1 MHAYLSAPRCFA
13 DFDEAGTGE
22 IQLSVEEGRH
32 LIRVRRVGT
41 GTPISLLNGRGGV
54 AVGTVLRVDRQ
65 EVWVRLDHF
74 ERIPSATPEITLFMG
89 ALKQG
94 AWDPLLKHAV
104 ELGVNRVIRV
114 QCERAVA
121 EVKSG
126 QEEKKRRRWT
136 DCLIEAC
143 KQSGNPWIP
152 KLDFADSVEAATHM
166 VSKRDLQILAGLEGK
181 VTPLREALP
190 EPLPSAIA
198 VWVGPEGDFT
208 PNEQTRIRAGGA
220 AAVSLGERILRAE
233 TAALALISALRL
245 R

>member
-13 DFDEAGTGE
+13 DVDELSPGE
-22 IQLSVEEGRH
+22 LQLSVEEGRH
-32 LIRVRRVGT
+32 LVRVRRVGT
-41 GTPISLLNGRGGV
+41 GTPISVLNGRGGV
-54 AVGTVLRVDRQ
+54 AMGTVLRAERQ
-65 EVWVRLDHF
+65 EVWVKLIRCEQF
-74 ERIPSATPEITLFMG
+74 SPPAPKITLLMG

-104 ELGVNRVIRV
+104 ELGVNRIIRV
-114 QCERAVA
+114 QCERAVS

-126 QEEKKRRRWT
+126 QEEKKRQRWT

-143 KQSGNPWIP
+143 KQSGTPWLP
-152 KLDFADSVEAATHM
+152 ELDFADSVGDAVKI
-166 VSKRDLQILAGLEGK
+166 VSKQEMQLLAGLEGE
-181 VTPLREALP
+181 VAPLKEVLSDS
-190 EPLPSAIA
+190 LPSRMA

-208 PNEQTRIRAGGA
+208 PEEQQIIQEGGA
-220 AAVSLGERILRAE
+220 ATISLGDRILRAE